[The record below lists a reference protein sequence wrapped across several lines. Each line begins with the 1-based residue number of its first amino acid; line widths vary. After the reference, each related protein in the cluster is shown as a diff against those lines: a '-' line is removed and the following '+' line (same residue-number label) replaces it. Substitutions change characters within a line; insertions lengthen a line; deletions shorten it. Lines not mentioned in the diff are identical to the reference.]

1 MKKKFIILTLLS
13 TFALSGCFLDNFFE
27 KKEETPSEEVEP
39 KVDPPAEEEEKPE
52 KGEQLDFKQVGEF
65 YGGVVKN
72 KFYTGYEFSKSQ
84 ETITKPT
91 SGIGEVTIFAFN
103 DFHGAVLSDTD
114 EAGLKYMGTFYKEK
128 SQLENTLIIDQGDTY
143 QGSFESNYQYGA
155 IVQDVFNYAGVS
167 IRTVGNHDID
177 WGLDKLESL
186 NNRKIGDDYIPSLCA
201 NIYDYANHTNGTIQ
215 QGQYGKEYGIFTL
228 DNGIKVGVI
237 GVIGK
242 EQISTICSNLVEN
255 ICFTDHIEKAMEM
268 SDYLR
273 TKKECDIIVV
283 SAHEGM
289 SNMAYAGLSA
299 GSGVSHKRYADLVL
313 CGHEHTYQL
322 DTVGGVKYIQWDSNG
337 QSTGS
342 VKLKFN
348 FETNSLI
355 DDQTEVTTY
364 NAEYYKNNYSTY
376 ESTIEQMVDDYL
388 VSTSTKSAEVL
399 STNFS
404 GYYSTTALGYM
415 MSEAIYDAV
424 KTAGYTVDFAVCNY
438 ARKYFKG
445 TNYTFGDLYRSFP
458 FDNQIIIMDIANQTS
473 YNSLFHNMTYREST
487 SLKPDPFGH
496 YKIAVVDYIGLHQN
510 ANRNYDYFPGATN
523 LEVFKPNENEEAPV
537 YRDILM
543 NYLKNN
549 PAKDFSSSNYST
561 SNKHFTLD

>member
-1 MKKKFIILTLLS
+1 MKKKFLILTLLS
-13 TFALSGCFLDNFFE
+13 TFALSGCFLDNFFI

-72 KFYTGYEFSKSQ
+72 KLYTGYEFSKSQ

-91 SGIGEVTIFAFN
+91 SGIGEVNIFAFN

-237 GVIGK
+237 GIIGK

-322 DTVGGVKYIQWDSNG
+322 NTVGGVKYIQWDSNG

-376 ESTIEQMVDDYL
+376 ESTIEQIVDDYL

-404 GYYSTTALGYM
+404 GYWDTDTLGFL
-415 MSEAIYDAV
+415 MSEAIFERA
-424 KTAGYTVDFAVCNY
+424 KNAGFSVDFAVCNY
-438 ARKYFKG
+438 ARASFFG
-445 TNYTFGDLYRSFP
+445 TNFTYRDLYKCFP
-458 FDNQIIIMDIANQTS
+458 FDNQIIMMEVSSSSSCSSIRNNQS
-473 YNSLFHNMTYREST
+473 YREDTTLSPMAGNT
-487 SLKPDPFGH
+487 
-496 YKIAVVDYIGLHQN
+496 YTVAVIDYLGLHQN
-510 ANRNYDYFPGATN
+510 EYRHYNYFPDAANMSFLTDESGEP
-523 LEVFKPNENEEAPV
+523 LI
-537 YRDILM
+537 YRNILKD
-543 NYLKNN
+543 YLKVN
-549 PAKDFSSSNYST
+549 PDKLFDANDYSSSNP
-561 SNKHFTLD
+561 HCL